1 MIVRAWLGFAAIAT
15 GLIHLALV
23 LSSPLWLAIPLA
35 VFGFA
40 EFGWGVV
47 TFARATPLAPR
58 AAIVVALIPVLAWV
72 VGLATAGRIP
82 EVAGPSTLVPLGIA
96 SAFELFIAAVLGRR
110 LRRGDVEEQKPTT
123 ARYLLGVAAGALVTA
138 ALVTPALAAAQ
149 APAYQGRGH
158 RPAHAPRALVVT
170 GICARPEPRRR

>member
-47 TFARATPLAPR
+47 TFARAPLAPR

-72 VGLATAGRIP
+72 IGLATAGRIP

-110 LRRGDVEEQKPTT
+110 LRRGDVEEQKPAT
-123 ARYLLGVAAGALVTA
+123 ARYLLGVAAGALLTA

-149 APAYQGRGH
+149 APAYQG
-158 RPAHAPRALVVT
+158 A
-170 GICARPEPRRR
+170 GIDLPTHHGP

>member
-1 MIVRAWLGFAAIAT
+1 MIVRAWLAFAAVGT

-47 TFARATPLAPR
+47 TFARATPLVPR

-72 VGLATAGRIP
+72 VGLAAAGCIP
-82 EVAGPSTLVPLGIA
+82 GIVGPSTLVPLGIA
-96 SAFELFIAAVLGRR
+96 SALELFIAAMLGRG
-110 LRRGDVEEQKPTT
+110 LRRGTVDEPKPTT
-123 ARYLLGVAAGALVTA
+123 AKFLLGVAAGALVTA

-149 APAYQGRGH
+149 SPAL
-158 RPAHAPRALVVT
+158 PASGL
-170 GICARPEPRRR
+170 